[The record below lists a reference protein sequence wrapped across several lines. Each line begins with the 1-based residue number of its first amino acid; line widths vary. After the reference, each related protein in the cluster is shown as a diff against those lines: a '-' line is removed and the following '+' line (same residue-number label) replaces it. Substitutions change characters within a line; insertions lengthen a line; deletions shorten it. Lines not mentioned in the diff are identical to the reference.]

1 MPFTKLGLIPELVR
15 ATSASDYVRP
25 TLIQSRTVPVIL
37 GGNDLI
43 GTAQTGTGK
52 TAAFV
57 LPILQ
62 RLRTPTG
69 KIRALILTPTR
80 ELAVQVELA
89 VRRYG
94 RFLKL
99 RSSAI
104 YGGVSQEPQEQT
116 LRRGVDIVV
125 ATPGRLLDL
134 IRQRLLDLSSI
145 EVFVLDEADRM
156 LDMGFLPDIRQ
167 VVRQLPKERQTLL
180 FSATLPPEIQDLA
193 RSVQK
198 DSSVLVEAGVTRVPA
213 TGVDQHLYPVP
224 PHLKI
229 DLLLHLL
236 EREMMESLLVFT
248 RTKHGADRL
257 HRMLERKHF
266 KVARIHSGRS
276 QKQRQ
281 EALDGFRKCQFQ
293 ILIATDIAA
302 RGIDVQNISHVIN
315 YDIPNNA
322 DDYIHRV
329 GRTGRAEKNGIAYT
343 FVPPEDEI
351 HVRSIERSIGKRL
364 NRVRLEDFAYGA
376 LPKPKSPPSGLGEFN
391 SSRGNSRKEKR
402 VSRHSR
408 QNEQFS
414 YNKEASKITPSKEE
428 QRELKRLQ
436 VKLFGVS
443 GPQRRG
449 RHSPPRSGT
458 STNTELTTRLAY
470 SRHNYRSDNVLERLA
485 GTPLRSGLGLQKQK
499 PTSKVW
505 NGEDES

>member
-1 MPFTKLGLIPELVR
+1 
-15 ATSASDYVRP
+15 
-25 TLIQSRTVPVIL
+25 
-37 GGNDLI
+37 
-43 GTAQTGTGK
+43 
-52 TAAFV
+52 
-57 LPILQ
+57 
-62 RLRTPTG
+62 
-69 KIRALILTPTR
+69 
-80 ELAVQVELA
+80 
-89 VRRYG
+89 
-94 RFLKL
+94 
-99 RSSAI
+99 
-104 YGGVSQEPQEQT
+104 
-116 LRRGVDIVV
+116 
-125 ATPGRLLDL
+125 
-134 IRQRLLDLSSI
+134 
-145 EVFVLDEADRM
+145 M

-198 DSSVLVEAGVTRVPA
+198 ESSVLVEAGTTRVPA

-236 EREMMESLLVFT
+236 EREIMQSLLVFT

-281 EALDGFRKCQFQ
+281 EALEGFRKCQYQ

-302 RGIDVQNISHVIN
+302 RGIDVHNISHVIN

-351 HVRSIERSIGKRL
+351 HVRSIERSIGKKL
-364 NRVRLEDFAYGA
+364 NRVTLEDFPYGA
-376 LPKPKSPPSGLGEFN
+376 LPKARPSPGRPGQSNSGRENDRKKIRG
-391 SSRGNSRKEKR
+391 SRN
-402 VSRHSR
+402 SR
-408 QNEQFS
+408 QNERPSRQTEHS
-414 YNKEASKITPSKEE
+414 LIAPSKEE
-428 QRELKRLQ
+428 QQELKRLQ

-443 GPQRRG
+443 GPRRRG
-449 RHSPPRSGT
+449 RRSPLSSGT
-458 STNTELTTRLAY
+458 STNTKPTTRSAY
-470 SRHNYRSDNVLERLA
+470 SRRNYRNDNLLERLD
-485 GTPLRSGLGLQKQK
+485 GRPQR
-499 PTSKVW
+499 
-505 NGEDES
+505 